1 MMHHFFFP
9 LSLVAIGIFLAYVH
23 QWNKEA
29 LGPEPVTVV
38 EVAHV
43 PESL

>member
-1 MMHHFFFP
+1 MYHFFFP
-9 LSLVAIGIFLAYVH
+9 LSLVVIGLFLIYFYRVN
-23 QWNKEA
+23 Q
-29 LGPEPVTVV
+29 